1 MLIDRADTLVLL
13 KQFKESASIYE
24 TAATTAT
31 DADWAQAAH
40 EKWAMAL
47 CKSGEYAASEAAC
60 VKFLE
65 KYPRSTLKPNVLFW
79 QAENSYRTGI
89 ELSMKRDPAEQAK
102 AKAMQETA
110 AGRYQAVADK
120 YPESAQAGAARFGLG
135 MSFYRR
141 GDWENAAKYLS
152 AIPDADRTGEIA
164 IASYY
169 QAECLFKTLP
179 EGSDDALSAARLS
192 GGLEEIAKLLSGFV
206 ASNENLP
213 ESPDAMLK
221 LADVYQRNA
230 ALLADQQEK
239 QKAFQ
244 SARETYE
251 KLLQKFPKHPAYA
264 QAVLDR
270 ARLIAAMGDVG
281 GAINELNRFRND
293 ATLSK
298 SDIAPA
304 ALIKLSSIMVA
315 NGRAVDAAAML
326 EKTRQ
331 QFEPALKA
339 DANRANLVP
348 GLMLAHGLALKESGK
363 PKEALGLMDL
373 IVKDYAAS
381 PEAAEAS
388 LASIQVRKDEA
399 IAKLRTAMNAVTAVP
414 MEKPVDPKLLAD
426 QAAAVKSVAE
436 IAGAFAQHADRI
448 AEKSAGSDLHVR
460 TLRDAAA
467 TWRVI
472 GDVEVFTIR
481 REKAAASLKTL
492 ADRMAKAPA
501 IGKSN
506 SVPRAAEIKLS
517 TLPITPAEAK
527 SREYYAKAL
536 EANPDSPVCNELR
549 FDLAEMHYK
558 RGEADPAIQLLT
570 AAIDKNPPQPQLEFI
585 RVKLGMCQ
593 LLKGDANG
601 AGQQAQTALLDGAH
615 PVRPAAYLLKGMA
628 LLQAKNPGEA
638 ATVLVRFFSGAEKYL
653 NSGAVAEEGL
663 FRLGQAYAA
672 SNNWAES
679 RAAYERLLARFG
691 ASKFAPEARYGIG
704 LTFQQEKQFD
714 RAIEAFSD
722 VTRKTS
728 GELAANAQLQIG
740 LCRAEQKRWKDAV
753 TELLIVPV
761 TYDYAEV
768 AVKSS
773 MEAAKALQQ
782 LKQPAEAKEV
792 LQRIVHDHPETA
804 WAAEAAKRIKEI
816 Q

>member
-1 MLIDRADTLVLL
+1 
-13 KQFKESASIYE
+13 
-24 TAATTAT
+24 
-31 DADWAQAAH
+31 
-40 EKWAMAL
+40 
-47 CKSGEYAASEAAC
+47 
-60 VKFLE
+60 
-65 KYPRSTLKPNVLFW
+65 
-79 QAENSYRTGI
+79 
-89 ELSMKRDPAEQAK
+89 
-102 AKAMQETA
+102 
-110 AGRYQAVADK
+110 
-120 YPESAQAGAARFGLG
+120 
-135 MSFYRR
+135 
-141 GDWENAAKYLS
+141 
-152 AIPDADRTGEIA
+152 
-164 IASYY
+164 
-169 QAECLFKTLP
+169 
-179 EGSDDALSAARLS
+179 
-192 GGLEEIAKLLSGFV
+192 
-206 ASNENLP
+206 
-213 ESPDAMLK
+213 
-221 LADVYQRNA
+221 
-230 ALLADQQEK
+230 
-239 QKAFQ
+239 
-244 SARETYE
+244 
-251 KLLQKFPKHPAYA
+251 
-264 QAVLDR
+264 
-270 ARLIAAMGDVG
+270 
-281 GAINELNRFRND
+281 
-293 ATLSK
+293 
-298 SDIAPA
+298 
-304 ALIKLSSIMVA
+304 
-315 NGRAVDAAAML
+315 
-326 EKTRQ
+326 
-331 QFEPALKA
+331 
-339 DANRANLVP
+339 
-348 GLMLAHGLALKESGK
+348 
-363 PKEALGLMDL
+363 
-373 IVKDYAAS
+373 
-381 PEAAEAS
+381 
-388 LASIQVRKDEA
+388 
-399 IAKLRTAMNAVTAVP
+399 
-414 MEKPVDPKLLAD
+414 
-426 QAAAVKSVAE
+426 
-436 IAGAFAQHADRI
+436 
-448 AEKSAGSDLHVR
+448 
-460 TLRDAAA
+460 
-467 TWRVI
+467 
-472 GDVEVFTIR
+472 VEVFTIR

-517 TLPITPAEAK
+517 SLPITPAEAK
-527 SREYYAKAL
+527 AREYYAKAL